1 MIPVPSLPQALD
13 AGLREEEKHDSRDNS
28 VLHVSDLSVAI
39 GEGCPRA
46 LWLRLRSAEKKDLTQ
61 GQLLMF
67 RHGHRIHAD
76 LVGILKNSLN
86 SGWQIQA
93 VEKPVA
99 LGPVVGRYD
108 TRLFHSKEGW
118 EIIVD
123 FKSVRGRKFQY
134 LDEAM
139 PGHVLQV
146 QSYIAAA
153 DADGGLVF
161 YVDREGQNQAR
172 QFYVQRDD
180 QAVWFAVEECVKIR
194 DSEIAPAILQPKLTI
209 GKNKGPDSVKLG
221 QPWQCDYCDYLDIS
235 CPGAL
240 PKDYRNLGI
249 VGYVDN
255 SNFKPKVKDEEV
267 VRIAERLLAP
277 EPLPF

>member
-1 MIPVPSLPQALD
+1 MLSVPSLPQALE
-13 AGLREEEKHDSRDNS
+13 AGLREEEKNDDRDNS
-28 VLHVSDLSVAI
+28 VLHVSDLAVAI
-39 GEGCPRA
+39 GEKCPRS
-46 LWLRLRSAEKKDLTQ
+46 LWLRLRGAERKEATL

-67 RHGHRIHAD
+67 RHGKRIHID
-76 LVGILKNSLN
+76 LVNILKLN
-86 SGWQIQA
+86 NGWQIQA
-93 VEKPVA
+93 VEKPVI

-123 FKSVRGRKFQY
+123 FKSVRGRKFSY
-134 LDEAM
+134 LKEAM

-146 QSYIAAA
+146 QAYIAAA

-161 YVDREGQNQAR
+161 YVDREGQNTAK

-209 GKNKGPDSVKLG
+209 GKNKGPDSVKLEM
-221 QPWQCDYCDYLDIS
+221 PWQCSYCQYLDMS

-240 PKDYRNLGI
+240 PKKYRELGI
-249 VGYVDN
+249 VGYVDG
-255 SNFKPKVKDEEV
+255 SFKPKIKDERVIEIV
-267 VRIAERLLAP
+267 EGLLAP